1 VPEGIQPGDVFEVEL
16 AAPPGMAG
24 EEEEEEGGE
33 GQQQAEFGDGPDAQ
47 EDEMMLGEE
56 GQEVE
61 MEVVCPEG
69 VGAGDAIVIGT
80 AWEEEIEVVVPVR
93 ERARAPAEPP
103 PPRSRHPEGRTS
115 VCVIGSACLG
125 GRTHCDPISR

>member
-47 EDEMMLGEE
+47 EEEMMGEE

-115 VCVIGSACLG
+115 VCAIGSACLG